1 MDLRKLKTLIELV
14 QESGIAELEVT
25 EGEEKVR
32 ITRTVANAMQPVMQ
46 YAAPMMAAM
55 PNTVKSLALRCL
67 FNLSGFSCSVNV
79 ASSVN

>member
-32 ITRTVANAMQPVMQ
+32 ITRTVANTVPPMMH
-46 YAAPMMAAM
+46 YAAPMMGASLAER
-55 PNTVKSLALRCL
+55 KSLAASTRCTTRK
-67 FNLSGFSCSVNV
+67 SVV
-79 ASSVN
+79 Q